1 MPDIV
6 VHLVAAAAYLGL
18 AWHFWHSRWRASAPV
33 PAAASTAAGELRP
46 WERIAILL
54 PLRLHAALLY
64 RGIFAAPELRFGF
77 AQALSAMLW
86 LAVVIYWA
94 ESLVFRLVGMQPLVL
109 GTAALGSLL
118 PLWFQGPTV
127 TYGSSLDF
135 KIHLSLA
142 IIAYSLFTL
151 AILHALLMALAD
163 RVLHAVVKRANGV
176 SDAAQ
181 GGADRMLQGPVA
193 ALPPL
198 LTIERMFF
206 RLVGVAFAFLTVT
219 LATGMVLSNS
229 LFGRPLRFNH
239 ETVFAVMSW
248 LTFAVL
254 LWGRVFRGWR
264 GRTALRWSLAGFVMV
279 VLANIG
285 TAFVLEVLLKRS

>member
-18 AWHFWHSRWRASAPV
+18 AWHFWNTRRRHSASDPL
-33 PAAASTAAGELRP
+33 AGGLKA
-46 WERIAILL
+46 WERGAIVA
-54 PLRLHAALLY
+54 PLALHGWLLY
-64 RGIFAAPELRFGF
+64 EGIFVAPELRFGF

-86 LAVVIYWA
+86 LAVAIYWL
-94 ESLVFRLVGMQPLVL
+94 ESLVFRLEGMQALVL
-109 GTAALGSLL
+109 GIAGAGSLL
-118 PLWFQGPTV
+118 PLWFQGRPV
-127 TYGSSLDF
+127 RLSPESALDF

-142 IIAYSLFTL
+142 IVAYGLFTI
-151 AILHALLMALAD
+151 AILHAMLMALAD
-163 RVLHAVVKRANGV
+163 RALHAP
-176 SDAAQ
+176 
-181 GGADRMLQGPVA
+181 GGSESGSRLFRGSIAS
-193 ALPPL
+193 LPPL

-219 LATGMVLSNS
+219 LLTGMALSNAM
-229 LFGRPLRFNH
+229 FGKPLRFNH

-254 LWGRVFRGWR
+254 LWGRIFKGWR
-264 GRTALRWSLAGFVMV
+264 GRTALRWGLAGFLMV

-285 TAFVLEVLLKRS
+285 TAFVLEVLLKRG